1 MSKFISKKI
10 LIFISII
17 ILFIGNIYFINK
29 SQKLDY
35 EILIGIPIKGENSD
49 TICVNT
55 SKSKPLN
62 NRNEINIIIFS
73 LMNASSIEKPE
84 LSKSIP
90 GSTIWSND
98 SKEGITYYKINLWIN
113 ENSIIIENENETKTE
128 YKKID
133 NTYSITN
140 LKK

>member
-49 TICVNT
+49 TICVNL

-73 LMNASSIEKPE
+73 LMNASSIEKSE
-84 LSKSIP
+84 LSKSIR
-90 GSTIWSND
+90 GSTIWIND
-98 SKEGITYYKINLWIN
+98 SKEGITYYKINFWIN

-128 YKKID
+128 YKKLIAH
-133 NTYSITN
+133 IA
-140 LKK
+140 